1 MLPVK
6 HPPAASPRRPAP
18 GTLIDALR
26 PKRTGAMGAKHT
38 VHVHADESCL
48 GNQFSSRANPGGAG
62 ALVEVWRKGAW
73 ERRDLWVSDPDT
85 TNQRMAI
92 RSAIEVLRALRKP
105 CTVLL
110 WSDSQYLVKG
120 ISEWLPGWKQRGWR
134 RKGGPIENLEL
145 WQSLDALLARH
156 DVRPE
161 WVRGHAGHPRNEY
174 ANHLATRA
182 AKERSTSGGLVPS
195 AFETWLE
202 GQRGKGRYVDY
213 QEFLPPTPP
222 TATG

>member
-1 MLPVK
+1 
-6 HPPAASPRRPAP
+6 
-18 GTLIDALR
+18 
-26 PKRTGAMGAKHT
+26 MGANRT

-48 GNQFSSRANPGGAG
+48 GNQFAGRASPGGAG
-62 ALVEVWRKGAW
+62 ALVEVWRKGSW

-92 RSAIEVLRALRKP
+92 RSAIEVLRTLRKP

-110 WSDSQYLVKG
+110 RSDSQYLVKG
-120 ISEWLPGWKQRGWR
+120 IKEWLPAWKRRGWR
-134 RKGGPIENLEL
+134 RKGGAIENLDL

-182 AKERSTSGGLVPS
+182 AREGSASGGLVS
-195 AFETWLE
+195 SGFEAWLE
-202 GQRGKGRYVDY
+202 DEREKGRYLDY
-213 QEFLPPTPP
+213 QEFLPPAPP
-222 TATG
+222 ES

>member
-1 MLPVK
+1 
-6 HPPAASPRRPAP
+6 
-18 GTLIDALR
+18 
-26 PKRTGAMGAKHT
+26 MGATHT

-48 GNQFSSRANPGGAG
+48 GNQFTGRANPGGAG
-62 ALVEVWRKGAW
+62 ALVEFWRKGAW

-92 RSAIEVLRALRKP
+92 RSAIEVLRALRRP

-120 ISEWLPGWKQRGWR
+120 IKEWLPAWKGRGWR
-134 RKGGPIENLEL
+134 RKGGRIENLEL

-156 DVRPE
+156 EVRPE

-182 AKERSTSGGLVPS
+182 ARERSASGGLVPS
-195 AFETWLE
+195 GFEEWLE
-202 GQRGKGRYVDY
+202 AQREKGRYLDY
-213 QEFLPPTPP
+213 QEFLPPAPP
-222 TATG
+222 VG